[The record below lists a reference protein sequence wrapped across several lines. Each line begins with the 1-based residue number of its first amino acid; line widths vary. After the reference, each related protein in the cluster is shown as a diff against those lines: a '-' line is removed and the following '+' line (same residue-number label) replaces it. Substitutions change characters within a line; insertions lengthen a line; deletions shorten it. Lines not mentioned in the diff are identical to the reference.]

1 MIKHKIKLIIFDFY
15 GVIIKGSYKDT
26 VKWLAKKYKRN
37 WEDIYKILYHKYFNQ
52 AAEGK
57 INERQFLLR
66 ALKELNLPEKWQA
79 VRAKHIS
86 GLILNKPMFDF
97 ARKLQKQGLKVLF
110 LSKNT
115 PVQLKMILKKYQ
127 IRRFVKNV
135 INTYDLGLPKAS
147 PKTMR
152 YVLKKFKVKPEEVV
166 MIDDQD
172 FNLVEPAKM
181 GVKTILYKNN
191 EQAIKEFKKFLNS

>member
-1 MIKHKIKLIIFDFY
+1 MSVKLIIFDFY
-15 GVIIKGSYKDT
+15 GVIVKGSYKDT
-26 VKWLAKKYKRN
+26 CRWLARRHDMPFD
-37 WEDIYKILYHKYFNQ
+37 DIYKIFYHKYFNQ

-57 INERQFLLR
+57 ISERLFFIR
-66 ALKELNLPEKWQA
+66 ALKELDFKEKWQT

-86 GLILNKPMFDF
+86 YLVLNKPMLEF
-97 ARKLQKQGLKVLF
+97 AKKLQKDGFKVLF

-115 PVQLKMILKKYQ
+115 PAQLKLILKKYK
-127 IRRFVKNV
+127 IRRHFKHI

-152 YVLKKFKVKPEEVV
+152 YVLKKFKVKPEETI
-166 MIDDQD
+166 MTDDQD

-181 GVKTILYKNN
+181 GVRVILFKNSG
-191 EQAIKEFKKFLNS
+191 QLKKELSKVLSC